1 MSELLA
7 AAAAALS
14 APEAIVQRS
23 AEARAKAGGLTTDEV
38 LAAWAGGAPAPRPAS
53 PSMPA
58 AASAPVTAPPSP
70 PGPAPITPGAAPM
83 GTPPP
88 SPVAPAPVPATPIGP
103 SLLLMEPE
111 EAEPVEPLAVG
122 ERMKSAARIG
132 AITGS
137 VLGVIGAL
145 VASPWLLPAAS
156 LAGSEG
162 DYSPA
167 VLVETSRFL
176 LATALFS
183 IGFGLIV
190 ATLSR
195 TMTGWLSPG
204 SALIGRGGVTR
215 LIGAGS
221 GLVLGLVAGSVL
233 TSAFGLPVEGTEGM
247 VSLPIMSALI
257 VVLLGGALLGAVTAA
272 LVQMVGIPAGV
283 AAAEATEVDA
293 VRSRL
298 AGAISVPL
306 AGVLALGLLVI
317 PFAVVLIRSNHM
329 ASGGAAILAVIAA
342 ASVLVIS
349 GLSASRPGMKISR
362 SEFLLALGGIG
373 VVLLIIVAVLL
384 ARRGPGL
391 EEVVP
396 PPAEAAVVL
405 IV

>member
-1 MSELLA
+1 
-7 AAAAALS
+7 
-14 APEAIVQRS
+14 
-23 AEARAKAGGLTTDEV
+23 
-38 LAAWAGGAPAPRPAS
+38 
-53 PSMPA
+53 
-58 AASAPVTAPPSP
+58 
-70 PGPAPITPGAAPM
+70 
-83 GTPPP
+83 
-88 SPVAPAPVPATPIGP
+88 
-103 SLLLMEPE
+103 
-111 EAEPVEPLAVG
+111 
-122 ERMKSAARIG
+122 MKSAARIG